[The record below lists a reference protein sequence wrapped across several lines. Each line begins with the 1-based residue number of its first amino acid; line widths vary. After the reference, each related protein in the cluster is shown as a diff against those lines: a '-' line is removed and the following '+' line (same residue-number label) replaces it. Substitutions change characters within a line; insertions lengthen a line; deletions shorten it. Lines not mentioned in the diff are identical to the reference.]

1 MQQIFIPSIL
11 LEDAIGLLTQAVFLR
26 LLALLKNELLEQQ
39 VLTEVQKLLHDFLQ
53 PELGLAL
60 YHFLDEI
67 EA

>member
-39 VLTEVQKLLHDFLQ
+39 VLTEV
-53 PELGLAL
+53 
-60 YHFLDEI
+60 
-67 EA
+67 